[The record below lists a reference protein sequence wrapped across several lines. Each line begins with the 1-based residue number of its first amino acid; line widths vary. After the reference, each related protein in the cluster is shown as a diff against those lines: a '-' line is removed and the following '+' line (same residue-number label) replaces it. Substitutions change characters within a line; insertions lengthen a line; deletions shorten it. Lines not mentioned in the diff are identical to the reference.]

1 MAQVSYGTITITDT
15 NDIERIYTVYAK
27 SNTNTDVPTAA
38 ASNWKESISEAPG
51 TGNYIWQRTVV
62 QKSGTLEKTYS
73 DPVCLT
79 GEEGID
85 GKCITSITIK
95 YGTSENWDTQP
106 SNWYDNTPEYS
117 SSTPNYWTQTTI
129 NYTSGNPTVKVT
141 QDKAL
146 TQAIYDSV
154 MANSIAQSAN
164 ENANGAMSQANNNI
178 NSVIRLWQAKSVHE
192 TPTAPSSEITT
203 GSASTYGNWSTVKPT
218 ATDTYR
224 YFYYCD
230 QSKTGG
236 GVCSWSEVIEDTSY
250 LSTYEINSLN
260 VRTKN
265 FFKGL
270 DNSYDGWFASGRTE
284 NEGLAANNAE
294 TYHYNARVA
303 ATHIALGYNKTPII
317 DLDGSSGAINIYRFP
332 TINSNTGLVT
342 TAGALGMKLNATN
355 LNFYNTNGVV
365 TSSFGDSISL
375 ASNGAAITIGSTS
388 SYNTYIDSQGLSLRN
403 GTTENAK
410 LDSNGLVL
418 SKGGIIAGTTGS
430 DSSIYI
436 SSENLGSSVES
447 LVPTP
452 SGGSPK
458 TNWREIIGTK
468 FGVDSEGNLYARD
481 AHISGEIVI
490 TSGETANKLAAV
502 DSDVQAINSQVKIN
516 NNQILIGNENSFHIL
531 INGDNTNPNY
541 GLGFFLA
548 NDKVAYMNDN
558 RLSIPY
564 SVVLKGM
571 EIGEEWIWELNQST
585 KNLTLKWKGQSTQE

>member
-85 GKCITSITIK
+85 GKGITSITIK